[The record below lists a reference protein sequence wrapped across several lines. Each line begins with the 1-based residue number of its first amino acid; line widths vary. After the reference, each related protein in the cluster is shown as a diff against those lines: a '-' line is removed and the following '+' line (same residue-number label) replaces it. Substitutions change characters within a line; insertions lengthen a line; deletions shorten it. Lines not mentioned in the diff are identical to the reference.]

1 MADAVSNRYV
11 QDAVRAASDAVWQAL
26 EEGAYID
33 ICGDGRRMAP
43 AVRDAFVELYRDQ
56 TGAGEADA
64 QQWLEKLEADDP
76 DRRCSPNAREERQ
89 VIS

>member
-1 MADAVSNRYV
+1 VADAVSNGYV

-64 QQWLEKLEADDP
+64 QQWLEKLEAD
-76 DRRCSPNAREERQ
+76 ERYQ
-89 VIS
+89 QDVFV

>member
-1 MADAVSNRYV
+1 MADAVGNRYV
-11 QDAVRAASDAVWQAL
+11 QDAVIAASDAVRQAL
-26 EEGAYID
+26 EEGAFVY

-64 QQWLEKLEADDP
+64 QWLEKLEAD
-76 DRRCSPNAREERQ
+76 ERYQ
-89 VIS
+89 QDVFA